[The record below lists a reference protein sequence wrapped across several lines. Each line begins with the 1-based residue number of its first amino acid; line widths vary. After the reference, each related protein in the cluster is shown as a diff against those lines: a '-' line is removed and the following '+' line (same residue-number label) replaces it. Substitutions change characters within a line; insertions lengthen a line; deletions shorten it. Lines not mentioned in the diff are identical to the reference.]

1 MKNFSPPSQISAVTR
16 LRLRITATAET
27 IVRGGHPWVFADS
40 VLESNRAG
48 QSGELAVIFD
58 RKDKFLA
65 VGLFDPDSP
74 IRVRILHAGKPQTIG
89 AAWWQARLAQTLARR
104 AGLFDATTTGY
115 RLIHGES
122 DGWPGLVLDRYD
134 TTLVLKLYTAAWLPR
149 LDEILAL
156 FKEKIPCE
164 RIVLRLSRNIQR
176 AALGVSTRV
185 TNGQKLE
192 TIPPLPEGEGRGE
205 GKRDGQILFGSTP
218 DAPVIFSEN
227 GIRFEADVLRGQ
239 KTGFFLDQR
248 ENRLEVEVLARGRR
262 VLNAFSFS
270 GGFSVYAARGGA
282 KSVTD
287 LDISAHALESAK
299 RNFALNKNF
308 PAVAACRH
316 ETVQAD
322 AFKWIESDAGKF
334 DLIVLDPPSLAKR
347 AAEREGAIRAYERLN
362 SQGIEKLA
370 REGILV
376 AGSCS
381 AHVSAA
387 EFFDAVRRA
396 AMKSGRKFTELKTLQ
411 HPPDHPAG
419 FKEAEYLK
427 VIYLKFTT

>member
-1 MKNFSPPSQISAVTR
+1 MNPTVKKSGSQAR
-16 LRLRITATAET
+16 LRLRVSAAAET
-27 IVRGGHPWVFADS
+27 AVRSGHPWVFSDS
-40 VLESNRAG
+40 VQEANRAG
-48 QSGELAVIFD
+48 QPGELAVIFD

-74 IRVRILHAGKPQTIG
+74 IRVRILHAGKPQTID
-89 AAWWQARLAQTLARR
+89 AAWWAARLEQALARR
-104 AGLFDATTTGY
+104 AGLFDAQTTGY

-134 TTLVLKLYTAAWLPR
+134 TTLVLKLYTVAWRPWLA
-149 LDEILAL
+149 EVLAL
-156 FKEKIPCE
+156 LPAKIPCE
-164 RIVLRLSRNIQR
+164 RIVLRLSRNIQ
-176 AALGVSTRV
+176 
-185 TNGQKLE
+185 KLAE
-192 TIPPLPEGEGRGE
+192 HWAPARHEG
-205 GKRDGQILFGSTP
+205 DILFSKLAGAVP
-218 DAPVIFSEN
+218 GAAVIFSEH

-248 ENRLEVEVLARGRR
+248 ENRREVEALAQGRR

-282 KSVTD
+282 VSVTD
-287 LDISAHALESAK
+287 LDLSAHALESAK
-299 RNFALNKNF
+299 RNFALNQNF
-308 PAVAACRH
+308 PSVAACRQ
-316 ETVQAD
+316 ETIQAE
-322 AFKWIESDAGKF
+322 AFEWLEKASAKY
-334 DLIVLDPPSLAKR
+334 DLVVLDPPSLAKR
-347 AAEREGAIRAYERLN
+347 ATEREGAIRAYERLN
-362 SQGIEKLA
+362 ALGIGRLA

-396 AMKSGRKFTELKTLQ
+396 AAKSGRKFAELKTLQ

-427 VIYLKFTT
+427 VIYLRFTT

>member
-1 MKNFSPPSQISAVTR
+1 MDKPPAPAR
-16 LRLRITATAET
+16 LRLRVTAAAET
-27 IVRGGHPWVFADS
+27 AVRSGHPWVFSES
-40 VLESNRAG
+40 VQESNRAG
-48 QSGELAVIFD
+48 RMGELAVIYD

-74 IRVRILHAGKPQTIG
+74 IRVRILQAGKPQTID
-89 AAWWQARLAQTLARR
+89 AAWWQARLEQTLGRR
-104 AGLFDATTTGY
+104 AGLFDSQTTGY

-122 DGWPGLVLDRYD
+122 DGWPALVLDRYD
-134 TTLVLKLYTAAWLPR
+134 TTLVLKLYTAAWFPWLDDMITR
-149 LDEILAL
+149 LKTAV
-156 FKEKIPCE
+156 PCE
-164 RIVLRLSRNIQR
+164 RIVLRLSRNIQSPSLL
-176 AALGVSTRV
+176 APKTMHTSKNL
-185 TNGQKLE
+185 KP
-192 TIPPLPEGEGRGE
+192 IPPLPEGEGRGE
-205 GKRDGQILFGSTP
+205 GKSDGQVMFGP
-218 DAPVIFSEN
+218 IPLGPVIFSEH

-248 ENRLEVEVLARGRR
+248 ENRREVEKLARGRR

-282 KSVTD
+282 VSVTD
-287 LDISAHALESAK
+287 LDISPHALESAK

-308 PAVAACRH
+308 PTVAACRH

-322 AFKWIESDAGKF
+322 AFEWIEATKSKF
-334 DLIVLDPPSLAKR
+334 DLVTLDPPSLAKR
-347 AAEREGAIRAYERLN
+347 ATEREGAIRAYERLN
-362 SQGIEKLA
+362 TLGIRLLG
-370 REGILV
+370 RDGILV

-381 AHVSAA
+381 AHVSAP

-396 AMKSGRKFTELKTLQ
+396 AIKSGRRFTELMTKQ

-427 VIYLKFTT
+427 VIYLKFTSVQ

>member
-1 MKNFSPPSQISAVTR
+1 MSKTAAKQTAATR
-16 LRLRITATAET
+16 LRLRITTAAET
-27 IVRGGHPWVFADS
+27 AVRSGHPWVFSDS
-40 VLESNRAG
+40 VQESNREG
-48 QSGELAVIFD
+48 QPGELAVIYD

-74 IRVRILHAGKPQTIG
+74 IRVRILHTGKPQTIDG
-89 AAWWQARLAQTLARR
+89 AWWLARLERALARR
-104 AGLFDATTTGY
+104 AGLFDARTTGY

-149 LDEILAL
+149 LEEVRAL
-156 FKEKIPCE
+156 LKVKIPCD
-164 RIVLRLSRNIQR
+164 RIVLRLSRNIQLI
-176 AALGVSTRV
+176 AENQFAL
-185 TNGQKLE
+185 
-192 TIPPLPEGEGRGE
+192 
-205 GKRDGQILFGSTP
+205 RDGQVVFGNQP
-218 DAPVIFSEN
+218 DGPVVFSEN
-227 GIRFEADVLRGQ
+227 GIRFEADVLHGQ

-248 ENRLEVEVLARGRR
+248 ENRREVEALARGRR

-282 KSVTD
+282 VSVTD
-287 LDISAHALESAK
+287 LDISAHALDSAK

-316 ETVQAD
+316 QMVQAD
-322 AFKWIESDAGKF
+322 AFEWIEKSSTKF

-347 AAEREGAIRAYERLN
+347 ATEREGAIRAYERLN
-362 SQGIEKLA
+362 SLGIKLLA
-370 REGILV
+370 RDGILV

-381 AHVSAA
+381 AHVSAV

-396 AMKSGRKFTELKTLQ
+396 SVKSGRKFSELKTVQ

-427 VIYLKFTT
+427 VIYLRFKG

>member
-1 MKNFSPPSQISAVTR
+1 MNKPAATQTAAR
-16 LRLRITATAET
+16 LRLRLKNTAET
-27 IVRGGHPWVFADS
+27 IVRSGHPWLFADS
-40 VLESNRAG
+40 IRNQNRVG
-48 QSGELAVIFD
+48 QTGELAVIYD
-58 RKDKFLA
+58 RNDKFLA
-65 VGLFDPDSP
+65 VGLFDAESP
-74 IRVRILHAGKPQTIG
+74 IRVRVLHAGKPQTIDS
-89 AAWWQARLAQTLARR
+89 AWWKAHLEKSLERR
-104 AGLFDATTTGY
+104 TKLFDATTTGY

-122 DGWPGLVLDRYD
+122 DGWPALVLDKYD
-134 TTLVLKLYTAAWLPR
+134 STLVLKIYSAAWLPR

-156 FKEKIPCE
+156 LKEKIPCE
-164 RIVLRLSRNIQR
+164 RIVLRLSRNFQPLAEKQFQR
-176 AALGVSTRV
+176 
-185 TNGQKLE
+185 
-192 TIPPLPEGEGRGE
+192 
-205 GKRDGQILFGSTP
+205 RDGQMLFGSP
-218 DAPVIFSEN
+218 PVGAVVFSEN

-248 ENRLEVEVLARGRR
+248 DNRAEVEKLAGGKK

-308 PAVAACRH
+308 PAVATCQH

-322 AFKWIESDAGKF
+322 CFDWLEKTAGKF

-347 AAEREGAIRAYERLN
+347 ATEREGAIRAYERVN
-362 SQGIEKLA
+362 SHGIMRLL
-370 REGILV
+370 RDGILV

-381 AHVSAA
+381 THVSAV

-396 AMKSGRKFTELKTLQ
+396 AMKSGRKFTELKILQ

-427 VIYLKFTT
+427 VIYLKFAA